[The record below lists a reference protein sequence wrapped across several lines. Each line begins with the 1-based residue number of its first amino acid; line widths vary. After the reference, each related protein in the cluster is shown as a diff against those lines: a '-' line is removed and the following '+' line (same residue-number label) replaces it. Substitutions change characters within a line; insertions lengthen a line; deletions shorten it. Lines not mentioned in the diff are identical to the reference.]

1 MRRSGAASAGR
12 VLLVG
17 DAAGLVD
24 PLSGDGIFE
33 ALVSARLAAA
43 AILADRPQDY
53 EPALAGALG
62 RQSASSWKAKLV
74 LDRHPR
80 LAFEAV
86 RIPKVWDV
94 VAGLLTGEVA
104 HPSEARGLARP
115 SLRLLARL

>member
-1 MRRSGAASAGR
+1 M
-12 VLLVG
+12 
-17 DAAGLVD
+17 
-24 PLSGDGIFE
+24 
-33 ALVSARLAAA
+33 RLARTDVRGTR
-43 AILADRPQDY
+43 LPMRPRGQPRPDASY
-53 EPALAGALG
+53 W
-62 RQSASSWKAKLV
+62 SAMRPGSSSWKAKLV

-115 SLRLLARL
+115 SLRLLARLGG